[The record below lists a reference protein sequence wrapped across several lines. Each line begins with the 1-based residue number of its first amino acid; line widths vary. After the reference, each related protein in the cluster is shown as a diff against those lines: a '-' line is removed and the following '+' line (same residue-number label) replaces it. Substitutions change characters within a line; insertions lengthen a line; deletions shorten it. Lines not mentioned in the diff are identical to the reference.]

1 MNYPTL
7 AHFRHFSLFR
17 HSTIITYFQKRS
29 ILTNKA
35 NFEDGQMIAN
45 LITIKVYEE
54 NGHSGHQKTNPI
66 QTQLKPKQT
75 QFNPKQTQFKPNSNP
90 TCSELVEP
98 IDEGPKFMQSVYIQ
112 RIMKKNVDMGQKK
125 QIQNKPNC
133 KNAAPAERINFLL
146 FFFLNLMA
154 GYADKNV

>member
-75 QFNPKQTQFKPNSNP
+75 QFNPIQTQFKANQSQFFKKPFSSMLIFAILPSLKNMHFPDKVSIKNSRKQRNNSLKL
-90 TCSELVEP
+90 SEKGRKITKMPYKSNLV
-98 IDEGPKFMQSVYIQ
+98 
-112 RIMKKNVDMGQKK
+112 R
-125 QIQNKPNC
+125 
-133 KNAAPAERINFLL
+133 R
-146 FFFLNLMA
+146 
-154 GYADKNV
+154 